1 MWIKLRNFFLGPT
14 EENLPDRLRAAIR
27 DQQDRSER
35 MTGWIQLAVVLL
47 WAMLWVVSPKMA
59 SGWAALPVPAAL
71 AIYTLLTLIRIVWSY
86 RTRLP
91 EWSLAISVLFDMTLL
106 MSVIWSFHL
115 TYDQPASFVLKA
127 PTILYV
133 FIFIAL
139 RSLRFDARFVLLS
152 GAIAAIGWGLLV
164 LYVVET
170 EAERMPITRDYVEYI
185 TSNALLLGAEL
196 DKIITILLFSLVLA
210 VALAR
215 AKTLLL
221 RSVKEEQNAR
231 ALSRFFDADVA
242 ERIKSAE
249 GELKAGEGESREAAV
264 LYLDLRGFT
273 PLAARRPAQETVTL
287 LADYQA
293 RMVPIIRRHGGA
305 VDKFL
310 GDGIMAS
317 FGAASPNEVY
327 AASALAA
334 LDEIMTTAESWE
346 SERSKAG
353 LPAPRVNGAVA
364 SGRVLFG
371 VIGESDRLEYTVI
384 GEPVN
389 LAAKLEKENKVFR
402 TRAVTDAATLA
413 LAQEQGYVGP
423 AALKRSESQKIPG
436 VAEPVN
442 VIILAE

>member
-59 SGWAALPVPAAL
+59 SGWAAVPVPAAL